1 MRGQEVNFP
10 ISHFLQ
16 SLAHSAMDQKGRRI
30 HDASNTKCKRAL
42 TEKVN
47 LLDNLHHPIVKVTK
61 LPCPFCTIQAIKI
74 AAAPYGVN
82 QRKSPGWVP
91 G

>member
-1 MRGQEVNFP
+1 
-10 ISHFLQ
+10 
-16 SLAHSAMDQKGRRI
+16 MDLRKRRI
-30 HDASNTKCKRAL
+30 HDVWNTKCKEAL

-47 LLDNLHHPIVKVTK
+47 LLDNLHHPIVKVTGA
-61 LPCPFCTIQAIKI
+61 LMCPFCTVQAIKI